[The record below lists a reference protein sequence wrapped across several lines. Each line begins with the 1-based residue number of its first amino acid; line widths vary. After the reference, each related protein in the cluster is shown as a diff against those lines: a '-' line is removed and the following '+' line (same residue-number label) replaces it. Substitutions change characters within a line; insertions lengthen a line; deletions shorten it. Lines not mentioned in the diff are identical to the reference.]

1 MFKLSVDTGGS
12 TVDPDVIGVEC
23 NTGNTVVAE
32 LDRTVGNTV
41 TGVGIAGSFRLVPL
55 LEGRAVCGIS
65 IMPHS

>member
-1 MFKLSVDTGGS
+1 VFKLSVDTGGS

-41 TGVGIAGSFRLVPL
+41 TGV
-55 LEGRAVCGIS
+55 
-65 IMPHS
+65 